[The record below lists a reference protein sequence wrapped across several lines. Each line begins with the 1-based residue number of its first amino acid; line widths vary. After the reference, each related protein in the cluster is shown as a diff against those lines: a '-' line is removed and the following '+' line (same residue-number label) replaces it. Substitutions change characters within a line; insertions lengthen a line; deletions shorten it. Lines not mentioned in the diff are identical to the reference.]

1 MRRLGLLLVLVFG
14 SFIVSSAAGDD
25 RAGLAVLPAEVA
37 NTARRI
43 DAADKLAAQKQWSE
57 AIDEYQRVLSEA
69 GDDLVP
75 VSPRHVVQARW
86 VWQARLATLPAEQ
99 RKAYRARI
107 DPQAKKWFER
117 GAAQRDAR

>member
-1 MRRLGLLLVLVFG
+1 MRRFGLLLVLGFS
-14 SFIVSSAAGDD
+14 SFLVGSAAGDE
-25 RAGLAVLPAEVA
+25 RTGLAVLPAEVA

-57 AIDEYQRVLSEA
+57 AVDEYQRILSEA

-86 VWQARLATLPAEQ
+86 VCQARLAALPAEQ

-107 DPQAKKWFER
+107 DAQARKGFEQ
-117 GAAQRDAR
+117 GA